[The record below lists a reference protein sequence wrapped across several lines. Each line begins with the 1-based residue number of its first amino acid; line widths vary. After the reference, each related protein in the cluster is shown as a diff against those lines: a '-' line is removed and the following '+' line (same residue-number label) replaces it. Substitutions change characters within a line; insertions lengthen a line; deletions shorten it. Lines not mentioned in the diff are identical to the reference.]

1 MLFGPEIPAG
11 ARSELTVHIPELYV
25 TRIRVGLQMMGGKKV
40 SSPNQQK
47 PDSIIVTGDEW
58 EPGILEISA
67 YWISGSEIYQTFHVI
82 TW

>member
-11 ARSELTVHIPELYV
+11 ARSELTVHIPELDV

-47 PDSIIVTGDEW
+47 PDSIIVTGDE
-58 EPGILEISA
+58 
-67 YWISGSEIYQTFHVI
+67 
-82 TW
+82 